1 MGIRVHQ
8 RSAVLFSFDF
18 VLFTFSAAKALSKKI
33 TSDYKGSAYAA
44 VAHALVRADRMTEA
58 RAHLNTL
65 TDSRDQAEA
74 YRNTARSLV
83 AMDREELLLEWL
95 KSIDSSVVRFN
106 AYIGAAGAFR
116 EAQ

>member
-33 TSDYKGSAYAA
+33 TSDYKRSAYAA

-65 TDSRDQAEA
+65 TDSRDKAEA
-74 YRNTARSLV
+74 YRSMARRLV
-83 AMDREELLLEWL
+83 ATDREELLLEWL